1 MLILR
6 LVVGV
11 VFLPLTVLRLVR
23 ILAGN
28 WGWRSAVGRWAVGC
42 CNRIWA
48 GQAAVAGGPVAAW
61 NRLAHSC
68 SRCQPSGRCR
78 VM

>member
-6 LVVGV
+6 PMVGV

-28 WGWRSAVGRWAVGC
+28 WGWRSAVGRWAVG
-42 CNRIWA
+42 
-48 GQAAVAGGPVAAW
+48 V
-61 NRLAHSC
+61 L
-68 SRCQPSGRCR
+68 
-78 VM
+78 